1 MGWIGAQ
8 AVRFRWAVVAVWIAA
23 AVGCVAFLPSMASV
37 VDQNQST
44 FLPSDEP
51 SVEAATLAAPFTPL
65 EGSTAQIVIARSG
78 AALTPADLA
87 RLADAERRV
96 RGLDDVSSVRDQ
108 GVSADG
114 RAATALVVS
123 PIAVSDPDASDVVAR
138 IRSEIER
145 VDFGPGV
152 EAELTGT
159 LAAQVDTENA
169 SASASRLTAILTNVV
184 VLVMLF
190 LVYRSLL
197 APVVTLLPAVVALAV
212 GGPVIAAASQAG
224 WFDVSS
230 VTQALFTVIVIGA
243 GTDYGLFLVLR
254 TREEIAAGHEPREA
268 VIRSVRNVGES
279 IASSAGTVIVAL
291 LSLLLA
297 SFGLYADLGPA
308 LAIAVAIMLVA
319 ALTLLPA
326 LVAILGRRVFWP
338 RRITAQA
345 EDGLWG
351 RIAERVVSRPRRAL
365 LAGGIFLVVLALCAT
380 GFTSAGFGG
389 GGGGPSGSGSA
400 KGDALI
406 AAHYPE
412 ALTDPTTVV
421 MRFDRSVWSDLGPVA
436 RAQAELSARPAFS
449 SVSGLT
455 DPAGTA
461 IPAAELE
468 ELHATLGPPSRL
480 APVPTTD
487 AVPAAVYEAYRAT
500 AQYVSPD
507 GRTVQ
512 FLTGLRAG
520 PASGTAA
527 LDAVPE
533 IRREAGAVAERVGA
547 AEAGVAGIAPVSYDI
562 SSVSNQDLK
571 RVLPVVLVLIAGLLA
586 LVLRSL
592 VAPHLSGRQRRAVV
606 LRGARARRARLPV
619 DRRGGRP
626 QLRPALPHVRLPHGA
641 RLGLQHPRDEPHPR
655 GGAGPAPPPRDHAR
669 RPPDGHDGDLG
680 GHGAGGHLP
689 RGRDHDPEHPGA
701 PARHRD
707 RARRPPRHVP
717 GANAPGALG
726 RRAPGPLELVA
737 VADVAA
743 PRRDAAARRAGP
755 TTDRGCRHRTLR
767 SVPGPSPRH
776 ADGRLLRSRLHAR
789 PSVVAERCADGS
801 RRRCVGAEPIPRGPR
816 ERGRA
821 GRPAGLALGDRVAD
835 RYELIARLGAG
846 GMGEVFLARD
856 IRLGRRVAV
865 KALLAHLSSDPGLIE
880 RLRREARA
888 LAALRHPGIVGLHD
902 LVESRDGRLVL
913 VLEYVPGT
921 PLDAEIAGGPLRWAR
936 CAEIGGQICAALAAA
951 HERGVVHRDVK
962 PANILIEPNG
972 RVRVADFG
980 IARLRDEAT
989 LGSHAGP
996 AIGTPAFMSPEQ
1008 ARGLAATP
1016 RSDLYS
1022 LGALLFEAATGRRP
1036 FEPADGGFAAAVMH
1050 VTEPVPDPRDANPIV
1065 PAQAAATIVRA
1076 LAKDP
1081 EERFGSAAEMGAA
1094 LASGPTAV
1102 WVGGGPWAR
1111 APARGT
1117 TPDRDRT
1124 RPVTMPPRIARTR
1137 PAGPRRRRM
1146 LGGVVATLVV
1156 AVIALGGAI
1165 VGRATS
1171 QAPGAELVAAGV
1183 GVRRSPRRWR
1193 RCRSTAA
1200 RTPTRTRAGRARR
1213 SGPMVHGSGPGPGTA
1228 TAAATSA
1235 RRRASAIGRD
1245 VRRRPARSESPPR
1258 RRDLGGGRSLAAAAA
1273 VRRA

>member
-1 MGWIGAQ
+1 MQ
-8 AVRFRWAVVAVWIAA
+8 
-23 AVGCVAFLPSMASV
+23 
-37 VDQNQST
+37 
-44 FLPSDEP
+44 
-51 SVEAATLAAPFTPL
+51 
-65 EGSTAQIVIARSG
+65 
-78 AALTPADLA
+78 
-87 RLADAERRV
+87 
-96 RGLDDVSSVRDQ
+96 GLDEVSSVRDQ

-487 AVPAAVYEAYRAT
+487 AVPAGVYEAYRAT

-533 IRREAGAVAERVGA
+533 IRREAATVAERVGA

-592 VAPHLSGRQRRAVV
+592 VAPIYLVVSVVLSYFAALGLAVLAFQWIGGADGLNFVLPFLMFVFLMALGSDYNILVMSRIREEAQDLPLHRAIMRAVHLTGTTV
-606 LRGARARRARLPV
+606 TS
-619 DRRGGRP
+619 
-626 QLRPALPHVRLPHGA
+626 
-641 RLGLQHPRDEPHPR
+641 
-655 GGAGPAPPPRDHAR
+655 AGM
-669 RPPDGHDGDLG
+669 
-680 GHGAGGHLP
+680 
-689 RGRDHDPEHPGA
+689 
-701 PARHRD
+701 
-707 RARRPPRHVP
+707 V
-717 GANAPGALG
+717 
-726 RRAPGPLELVA
+726 
-737 VADVAA
+737 
-743 PRRDAAARRAGP
+743 
-755 TTDRGCRHRTLR
+755 
-767 SVPGPSPRH
+767 
-776 ADGRLLRSRLHAR
+776 
-789 PSVVAERCADGS
+789 
-801 RRRCVGAEPIPRGPR
+801 
-816 ERGRA
+816 
-821 GRPAGLALGDRVAD
+821 
-835 RYELIARLGAG
+835 
-846 GMGEVFLARD
+846 
-856 IRLGRRVAV
+856 
-865 KALLAHLSSDPGLIE
+865 
-880 RLRREARA
+880 
-888 LAALRHPGIVGLHD
+888 
-902 LVESRDGRLVL
+902 
-913 VLEYVPGT
+913 
-921 PLDAEIAGGPLRWAR
+921 
-936 CAEIGGQICAALAAA
+936 
-951 HERGVVHRDVK
+951 
-962 PANILIEPNG
+962 
-972 RVRVADFG
+972 
-980 IARLRDEAT
+980 
-989 LGSHAGP
+989 
-996 AIGTPAFMSPEQ
+996 
-1008 ARGLAATP
+1008 LAATF
-1016 RSDLYS
+1016 L
-1022 LGALLFEAATGRRP
+1022 
-1036 FEPADGGFAAAVMH
+1036 V
-1050 VTEPVPDPRDANPIV
+1050 
-1065 PAQAAATIVRA
+1065 
-1076 LAKDP
+1076 
-1081 EERFGSAAEMGAA
+1081 
-1094 LASGPTAV
+1094 
-1102 WVGGGPWAR
+1102 VGI
-1111 APARGT
+1111 T
-1117 TPDRDRT
+1117 TPSTQVRQLG
-1124 RPVTMPPRIARTR
+1124 IA
-1137 PAGPRRRRM
+1137 
-1146 LGGVVATLVV
+1146 
-1156 AVIALGGAI
+1156 IALGVLLDTFLVRTLLVPSA
-1165 VGRATS
+1165 VALLGRWNWWPS
-1171 QAPGAELVAAGV
+1171 
-1183 GVRRSPRRWR
+1183 RMS
-1193 RCRSTAA
+1193 
-1200 RTPTRTRAGRARR
+1200 
-1213 SGPMVHGSGPGPGTA
+1213 
-1228 TAAATSA
+1228 
-1235 RRRASAIGRD
+1235 
-1245 VRRRPARSESPPR
+1245 RRPAEVPPPGEQDPR
-1258 RRDLGGGRSLAAAAA
+1258 RTVGAGTER
-1273 VRRA
+1273 